1 MEKKAKI
8 RPPSA
13 AGQFYPEDKKELEEE
28 LNRLMAGSPAS
39 RINGEVFGLLLPHAS
54 YVFSGAVAALG
65 MKAVEGKKFDAV
77 IILADSH
84 YEYFEG
90 VSVWPEGEWETPLG
104 KIEVDKEIAGKI
116 ISSSEGFVSRQSVHL
131 FDHTIEVH
139 LPLLQKTLGRFKLVP
154 VVIGSEGKDWKKLA
168 EVILD
173 IMKKRRVL
181 VIASS
186 DLSHYPPYGEAKE
199 ADQAVLGAIESL
211 DDKILDKSIA
221 ELEKKNIPNAQT
233 FLCSRESAKVL
244 MEIARN
250 LEGKA
255 KILGYANSGDSGG
268 EKDKVVG
275 YGSVAFFKEGD
286 LALKEKE
293 ELADIAK
300 PRWRALSGVN
310 RLISS

>member
-1 MEKKAKI
+1 MENKAKI

-39 RINGEVFGLLLPHAS
+39 RTNGEVFGLLLPHAG
-54 YVFSGAVAALG
+54 YAFSGEVAALG
-65 MKAVEGKKFDAV
+65 IKAVEGRKFDAV

-104 KIEVDKEIAGKI
+104 KIKVDKEIAGKI
-116 ISSSEGFVSRQSVHL
+116 ISFSERFISRQSAHL

-139 LPLLQKTLGRFKLVP
+139 LPLLQKALGRFKLVP
-154 VVIGSEGKDWKKLA
+154 IVIGSEERDWKKLA
-168 EVILD
+168 EAILG
-173 IMKKRRVL
+173 IIKGRKVL
-181 VIASS
+181 IIASS
-186 DLSHYPPYGEAKE
+186 DLSHYPPYEEAKK
-199 ADQAVLGAIESL
+199 ADQTTLRAIESL
-211 DDKILDKSIA
+211 DTEILDKNIA
-221 ELEKKNIPNAQT
+221 EMEKMNIPNAQT
-233 FLCSRESAKVL
+233 FLCSRDSVKAL

-250 LEGKA
+250 FEGKA
-255 KILGYANSGDSGG
+255 RVLGYANSGDLGG
-268 EKDKVVG
+268 GKSQVVG
-275 YGSVAFFKEGD
+275 YGSVAFFKEGG